1 MLQKYISRKVILH
14 AAGVAFVTYELLEF
28 HVLSKQRIPDRV
40 VQRRANANLELAG
53 CSHSS

>member
-14 AAGVAFVTYELLEF
+14 AAGVTFVTYELLEF
-28 HVLSKQRIPDRV
+28 HLSQEIIPERV
-40 VQRRANANLELAG
+40 VQRRANENLELAG